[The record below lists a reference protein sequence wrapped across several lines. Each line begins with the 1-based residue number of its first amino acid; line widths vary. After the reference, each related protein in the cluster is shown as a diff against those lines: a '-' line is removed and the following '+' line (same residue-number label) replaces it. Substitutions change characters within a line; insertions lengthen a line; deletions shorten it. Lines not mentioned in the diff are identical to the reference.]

1 VKKVSPLIIL
11 FFFIAPAHVGA
22 GANHDVPAGPKITV
36 AQAGLEPSNNN
47 LLQLLQNKPTDKK
60 NPFNAGKPA
69 PARPAPVAPADAS
82 VISDWNFVFSWKSSP
97 GKASYRLQVSNRPTF
112 TATSLDIVTV
122 SKSYKIISELAPGS
136 YYWRVKAMN
145 AFKKSSAWSKVRR
158 FTVSVMSP
166 SNTTAG
172 NFINRGEASTASTG
186 VSLAI
191 AARSY
196 VGISGYFISEI
207 SVPPGAKASG
217 WTTVK
222 PPALSFSSAVPYTL
236 SNGDGTKRVYVWFKD
251 SDERVSAS
259 AESSII
265 LDTRPPEAMI
275 TSRPSL
281 TSDFAPA
288 SFEFTSSM
296 AGSTFECSLDAR
308 GYTACSSPRVYEGL
322 AEGRHTFSVKATIAA
337 RKSTSSPASYTWD
350 VIRPVVNTTPSNFI
364 NHKGNTYLIAQKNV
378 KLSISA
384 TATTAENLTAYFASE
399 SPDVPKASDPG
410 WKTFSPVK
418 AYSAKVPFAISD
430 GNGTKRIYVWFK
442 DTANNISDGKSD
454 KIVYL
459 SSTYLVILFLVMQ
472 VVFII

>member
-1 VKKVSPLIIL
+1 M
-11 FFFIAPAHVGA
+11 APAHAGA
-22 GANHDVPAGPKITV
+22 GANHDIPAGPNITV
-36 AQAGLEPSNNN
+36 AQAGKEPSDNK
-47 LLQLLQNKPTDKK
+47 QLQNKPAAKK
-60 NPFNAGKPA
+60 DPFNAGKPA
-69 PARPAPVAPADAS
+69 PARPTPVAPANAS
-82 VISDWNFVFSWKSSP
+82 VISDWSVVFSWKSSP

-112 TATSLDIVTV
+112 TTTKLDTVTA
-122 SKSYKIISELAPGS
+122 SKSYKIITELAPGA
-136 YYWRVKAMN
+136 YFWRVKAMN

-158 FTVSVMSP
+158 FTMSVMGP

-196 VGISGYFISEI
+196 VGISGYFVSEN
-207 SVPPGAKASG
+207 PATPDAKASG
-217 WTTVK
+217 WATVT
-222 PPALSFSSAVPYTL
+222 PPALLFSSAVPYTL

-251 SDERVSAS
+251 SDERVSGS
-259 AESSII
+259 STGSII

-288 SFEFTSSM
+288 SFGFTSSM
-296 AGSTFECSLDAR
+296 AGSTFECSLDSR

-322 AEGRHTFSVKATIAA
+322 AEGRHTFSVKAIIAA
-337 RKSTSSPASYTWD
+337 RNSESSPVSYTWE

-364 NHKGNTYLIAQKNV
+364 NHKGNTYLITQKTV

-384 TATTAENLTAYFASE
+384 NATTAEKITAYFASE
-399 SPDVPKASDPG
+399 SPDEPKASDPG
-410 WKTFSPVK
+410 WKIFTPVT
-418 AYSAKVPFAISD
+418 AYSAKVPFTISE

-442 DTANNISDGKSD
+442 DTADNISDRKSD
-454 KIVYL
+454 KIVYV
-459 SSTYLVILFLVMQ
+459 SSMYLVIIFLVVQ
-472 VVFII
+472 AAFII

>member
-1 VKKVSPLIIL
+1 
-11 FFFIAPAHVGA
+11 
-22 GANHDVPAGPKITV
+22 
-36 AQAGLEPSNNN
+36 
-47 LLQLLQNKPTDKK
+47 
-60 NPFNAGKPA
+60 
-69 PARPAPVAPADAS
+69 
-82 VISDWNFVFSWKSSP
+82 
-97 GKASYRLQVSNRPTF
+97 
-112 TATSLDIVTV
+112 
-122 SKSYKIISELAPGS
+122 
-136 YYWRVKAMN
+136 MN
-145 AFKKSSAWSKVRR
+145 AFKKGSAWSKVRR

-207 SVPPGAKASG
+207 PVPPGAKASG

-251 SDERVSAS
+251 RDERVSAS

-384 TATTAENLTAYFASE
+384 KATTAENLTAYFASE
-399 SPDVPKASDPG
+399 SPDAPKASDPG
-410 WKTFSPVK
+410 WKTFNPVTT
-418 AYSAKVPFAISD
+418 YSAKVPFTISD

-442 DTANNISDGKSD
+442 DTANNISDRKSD

-472 VVFII
+472 LVFII